1 MSGRLTAAAAL
12 VAAIAAMQVS
22 AQHVPSKTVL
32 VDIGHSAS
40 APGSVSASGVGEYR
54 FNRALGLAIAEA
66 LRRRGVKAVVPNA
79 DGRTTSLPARPAAAA
94 RIGASLMLSI
104 HHDAIQP
111 ALQPL
116 RDRYSGYS
124 VWTSGSAPDAAAS
137 ASCARAIGGTL
148 AAGGMKPALFHAE
161 RIPGEGRNLLDRSI
175 GWYRRDDLAVLRLSR
190 TPAVLLEAGVIVNP
204 AEEAWISRS
213 DVRAAIADR
222 VAEAMVRC
230 IGG

>member
-1 MSGRLTAAAAL
+1 MAAAASI
-12 VAAIAAMQVS
+12 AAIAAVPGHARQS
-22 AQHVPSKTVL
+22 AARTVL
-32 VDIGHSAS
+32 VDIGHSTS
-40 APGSVSASGVGEYR
+40 APGSVSASGTGEFR
-54 FNRALGLAIAEA
+54 FNLALGLAIADA
-66 LRRRGVKAVVPNA
+66 LRRRGVKVVVPNA
-79 DGRTTSLPARPAAAA
+79 DGRTTSLSARPAAATRA
-94 RIGASLMLSI
+94 GASLMLSI

-111 ALQPL
+111 SLQPQ
-116 RDRYSGYS
+116 RERYSGFS
-124 VWTSGSAPDAAAS
+124 IWTSGSAPAAAAS

-161 RIPGEGRNLLDRSI
+161 RIPGEGRNLLDPSI

-222 VAEAMVRC
+222 VAEAVVRC